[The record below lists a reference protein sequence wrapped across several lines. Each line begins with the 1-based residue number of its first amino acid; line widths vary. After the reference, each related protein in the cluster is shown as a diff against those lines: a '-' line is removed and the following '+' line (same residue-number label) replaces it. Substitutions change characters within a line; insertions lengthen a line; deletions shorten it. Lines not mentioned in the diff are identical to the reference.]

1 MRLREVQPE
10 GPYYLAGLCVNAVL
24 AYEMARLLEEQGQ
37 KVAMLLMVDGQNPA
51 YYENFLQEGRLELL
65 AKKLRFHKRQAEG
78 GKIASPAWLHG
89 SPQS

>member
-24 AYEMARLLEEQGQ
+24 AYEMPGFWKSRD
-37 KVAMLLMVDGQNPA
+37 KRSPMLVMVDGQNPA

-65 AKKLRFHKRQAEG
+65 SKKLRFHKN
-78 GKIASPAWLHG
+78 KLKK
-89 SPQS
+89 